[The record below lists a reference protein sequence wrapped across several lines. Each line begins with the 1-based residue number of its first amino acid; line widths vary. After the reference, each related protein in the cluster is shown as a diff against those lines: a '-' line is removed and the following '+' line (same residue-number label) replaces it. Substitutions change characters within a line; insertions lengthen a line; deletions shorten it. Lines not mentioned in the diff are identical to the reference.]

1 MDCSDDLNSILDNLK
16 ETLDKFDQKTEPFS
30 EWSVE
35 SALRSICESL
45 ELPNITTPLI
55 AEKMA
60 FEFCPDYKNELT
72 GWGTYY
78 GPQCVLPNPEG
89 TAVERPSIRAITAHI
104 IEYWSD
110 RSKTAKHPI
119 LRARY
124 ADLVWDFQKHVT
136 GQAPHYS
143 MAQIV
148 IDSTIEMTEKN
159 CHAIK
164 VEAID
169 RLERALH
176 LALSLGDSERIQKV
190 AFAIIAYE
198 DVVADDSK
206 PGLWGFAYEMLFDN
220 DKIKLTAGQRQK
232 LLDDMESRLQRLS
245 NPDKGPPNSFAAEKA
260 ALLLA
265 NYYHKTGQ
273 KEDVKRVISAIG
285 SAFLQ
290 AGSEQSTLVL
300 LAYLQRVHVNYKQ
313 FGLKDEADEM
323 VIQLNEIGEKAIS
336 ELKPISVTTETP
348 KEELEEFV
356 SQLTAGDFDE
366 AMGRITGY
374 FIAKKAEVESQ
385 LKELSGKAPLLFM
398 IPHQL
403 LDNTGR
409 PLAKIGPLEEDLEG
423 HTVYWMSQMLSFDP
437 VSLRQVMGS
446 LKEKYPAFENL
457 FLEYIFRSP
466 IFKDDKKPIIQRG
479 VKAYAKGCHIEAVH
493 LLVPQIESALRV
505 LVEEDGGSILKP
517 ARRGAFHLK
526 GLDDLFRE
534 PKIIEVFGEDIIFY
548 FRVLLSDQRGWNIRN
563 NVCHG
568 LSEAA
573 YFESRVSDRIIHV
586 LLCLAL
592 VRKAE

>member
-1 MDCSDDLNSILDNLK
+1 MDCSDELSSILDNLK
-16 ETLDKFDQKTEPFS
+16 ETLDKFDQKMEPFS

-35 SALRSICESL
+35 SALRPICESL
-45 ELPNITTPLI
+45 EPHNIPTQLI
-55 AEKMA
+55 AEKIA
-60 FEFCPDYKNELT
+60 FEFYQDHQDELDWGAYYK
-72 GWGTYY
+72 
-78 GPQCVLPNPEG
+78 PRPVLPNADEAA
-89 TAVERPSIRAITAHI
+89 TKRPGAITITAQI

-148 IDSTIEMTEKN
+148 IDSTIEMAEKN

-206 PGLWGFAYEMLFDN
+206 LGLWGFAYEMLFDN

-232 LLDDMESRLQRLS
+232 LLDDMESRLQRAS
-245 NPDKGPPNSFAAEKA
+245 NPDKGQLNPFAVEKA
-260 ALLLA
+260 ALPLA
-265 NYYHKTGQ
+265 YYYRKKGR
-273 KEDVKRVISAIG
+273 KEDVKRVIIASG
-285 SAFLQ
+285 NAFLQ
-290 AGSEQSTLVL
+290 AGLEQPALVVSSW
-300 LAYLQRVHVNYKQ
+300 LQLVHATYKQ
-313 FGLKDEADEM
+313 FGLKNEAEKIA
-323 VIQLNEIGEKAIS
+323 IQLDKINERAAS
-336 ELKPISVTTETP
+336 ELKPISVIVETP
-348 KEELEEFV
+348 KEELEGLA
-356 SQLTAGDFDE
+356 SQLTAGDFDV
-366 AMGRITGY
+366 AMRRIAEQFTP
-374 FIAKKAEVESQ
+374 KKSEVESQ
-385 LKELSGKAPLLFM
+385 LKELSDAALLQSI
-398 IPHQL
+398 IPVQL
-403 LDNTGR
+403 QDDTGR
-409 PLAKIGPLEEDLEG
+409 PLAKIGPLEEDLESHAFMG
-423 HTVYWMSQMLSFDP
+423 MSKILSLDS
-437 VSLRQVMGS
+437 VLLRLTMEL
-446 LKEKYPAFENL
+446 LKEKYPTFEDL
-457 FLEYIFRSP
+457 FLKYIFHLS

-568 LSEAA
+568 LSEAT
-573 YFESRVSDRIIHV
+573 YFESRVSDRIMHV

-592 VRKAE
+592 ARKEE